1 MTTGELSAT
10 ERRELERLR
19 KENTLLRTE
28 KEMLLRIAT
37 EYALEHHN
45 PGPPREN
52 DG

>member
-10 ERRELERLR
+10 ERRELEWLR
-19 KENTLLRTE
+19 KENRLLRTE

-37 EYALEHHN
+37 EYALEHRI
-45 PGPPREN
+45 PGTPREN